1 MDICPLCKSKI
12 TKDHIENIHKEIY
25 PKVAALKKELDDSD
39 KELTQIG
46 MKKEMLTEEIEK
58 FSSEIS
64 KREMDLIKISNANEK
79 KNTIKALNDKIII
92 AKKELSEIEKLKNKS

>member
-1 MDICPLCKSKI
+1 
-12 TKDHIENIHKEIY
+12 
-25 PKVAALKKELDDSD
+25 
-39 KELTQIG
+39 

-92 AKKELSEIEKLKNKS
+92 AKKERWWTNKATLHSPFHAGFLKNLN